1 VLLMRGA
8 DYFMLCVHC
17 VVDGGGAGGSVRK
30 LDSSQMSMVE
40 LKRRWGFVPDLLAPE
55 LQRLEAMNHIAS
67 ARRESL
73 RAARL

>member
-1 VLLMRGA
+1 M
-8 DYFMLCVHC
+8 
-17 VVDGGGAGGSVRK
+17 RK